1 MGRSGD
7 GEVGRSGG
15 REVGR
20 SGDGEVGRSGGREVG
35 RSGGREVGRWGGREV
50 GRIFMNKKLFFISK
64 KTYPHHP
71 RHPITPFGFA
81 TPLNAGNPRTG
92 VDSPSTS
99 AIFNSGSEAS
109 FKPQVT
115 SLRCC
120 LPVPYSPLSFEPLN
134 RVDYRFRENQSI
146 LRLISE
152 SYILRRM
159 DDN

>member
-71 RHPITPFGFA
+71 RHPITP
-81 TPLNAGNPRTG
+81 
-92 VDSPSTS
+92 STS